1 MALNLLEN
9 GVFMHGRGFTV
20 CFLVSFCVCHDGS
33 DASLFSFLQAIFSSP
48 DNVVSE
54 AYAANPS
61 LNQVSESYYGAL
73 KHQVNQSPSLLTSDL
88 DSQSKPLANSI
99 MKTPVDGNMPSDV
112 PTRQNSLGLWKY
124 LDDDISCLMNN
135 PSSAVPITR
144 SVIDEMP
151 FHIIEISSEW
161 AYCTD
166 DTKVFFFFSFHPILS
181 FHACLFLPPL
191 QLLSSHGNVLLHLH
205 ML

>member
-9 GVFMHGRGFTV
+9 GVFMHGRGFTIV

-166 DTKVFFFFSFHPILS
+166 DTKVFFFPFIPY
-181 FHACLFLPPL
+181 
-191 QLLSSHGNVLLHLH
+191 
-205 ML
+205 